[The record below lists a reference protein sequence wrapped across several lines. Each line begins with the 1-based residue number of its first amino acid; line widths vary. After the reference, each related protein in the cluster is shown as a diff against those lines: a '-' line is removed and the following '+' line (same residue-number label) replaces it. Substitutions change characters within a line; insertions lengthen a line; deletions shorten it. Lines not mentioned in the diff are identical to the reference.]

1 MRPVSRAASAG
12 WARFRL
18 APGWAGRW
26 QRTLPALGELGFAFS
41 MDTTSWSSGGL
52 EPFLNLAIVCLLE
65 NLDPLHIHRV
75 NQYAIELRKLH
86 HGGFASGS
94 APSSGGS
101 ASTSQAG
108 ICM

>member
-1 MRPVSRAASAG
+1 
-12 WARFRL
+12 
-18 APGWAGRW
+18 
-26 QRTLPALGELGFAFS
+26 

-86 HGGFASGS
+86 HGGVCQRIRTFIWRIRI
-94 APSSGGS
+94 
-101 ASTSQAG
+101 TSQAG